1 MEKGTYQLLENYM
14 ILCMDESD
22 SVHDRQHIYRVLYY
36 ALDIAQSEE
45 KVDYDVLVCACL
57 LHDIGR
63 KEQLE
68 NPKLCHA
75 RVGADKA
82 FRFLVGNHFEEGFA
96 QAVAECIR
104 AHRYRC
110 DTPPQSIEAR
120 ILFDADK
127 IDVAGAVGIARTLM
141 YKGILSGPLYCVLPD
156 GAVSDGKEDGTPSF
170 FQEYQYKLKN
180 LYSGFYTKRARAIA
194 GERQQAAEAFY
205 EALFREVG
213 SSYEKGT
220 ELLKGVWGENGKKTG
235 KSL

>member
-82 FRFLVGNHFEEGFA
+82 FRFLVENHFEEGFA

-127 IDVAGAVGIARTLM
+127 IDVA
-141 YKGILSGPLYCVLPD
+141 